1 MCASRSDDAFRP
13 PDTYRQLLVESVHGS
28 QVPDPYRW
36 LESADSSRTRSW
48 AARQDALFAAHRAT
62 WTDGEAWG
70 RALADA
76 TAPFRMSAPVT
87 RGRRSF
93 TERLLP
99 GQEQSVLCATEP
111 DAWDQ
116 PREYVV
122 ADPAADLGGRTR
134 LALWRPSW
142 EGDRVACQ
150 FAPDGGH
157 TTVLLVYAADGSG
170 PLGEPIPG
178 LRHSPVAWLPGA
190 AAFYYVSGSE
200 SADDPLRVRLHRIGR
215 PAAEDE
221 EVFGDT
227 VGRATHF
234 GLTVSPDGAR
244 LIVSVVT
251 GAASGN
257 DLWLAWVP
265 EDDPARPSWHRI
277 VSGSPRGALASVR
290 LHPDGTARMH
300 TDHLAPRGRIL
311 ASAGPLTPRHGAGQW
326 RELVPEHPK
335 AVLGDSAMLHH
346 VSLAAPVLLVL
357 RTTAAVSRLTVHNA
371 TDGQEMAEVP
381 LPGTGTVTA
390 LRADPAGGPRAWFT
404 YSDFGTPPRV
414 YCYDATTGTVF
425 PWQEWPETPAPV
437 APADAPSGDTAYA
450 PANVYTPVQL
460 VRTGLTTRQFT
471 YWASDSV
478 PVTLFLLSRGDADD
492 GPRPLM
498 ITGYG
503 GFGVLMRPSYRPMA
517 YAWAT
522 AGGVF
527 AVACV
532 RGGGEG
538 GRAWHE
544 AGSGPFGR
552 TRAADDLNDAAEWLI
567 REGWTDR
574 TRLAAFGA
582 SNGGLLVTA
591 AVTRRPDLYAAVA
604 VNGPLTD
611 MVRYDRF
618 GLGSTWTKEYGTPDG
633 PRQTAALLELSPYHR
648 VTPGVRYP
656 ATLLCG
662 AADDTHTGAE
672 HVRKMCAALQQATA
686 GPPVL
691 MRRDHE
697 APHGSTSSALEAD
710 ILTFLAHHTG
720 LAPQGAVPEQRTGH
734 GRGKH
739 RGAPAPSPAVRL
751 WRSTTTH
758 LHPDD

>member
-1 MCASRSDDAFRP
+1 MSPSPRPADAFRP
-13 PDTYRQLLVESVHGS
+13 PDAYRQLLVDKIHGQ

-36 LESADSSRTRSW
+36 LEDGDSSRTRTWS
-48 AARQDALFAAHRAT
+48 ARQDALFAAHRAT
-62 WTDGEAWG
+62 WRDREDWN

-76 TAPFRMSAPVT
+76 AAPLRMSAPVSRRT
-87 RGRRSF
+87 RSF

-99 GQEQSVLCATEP
+99 GQGMARLYASEP

-116 PREYVV
+116 HRDYVV
-122 ADPAADLGGRTR
+122 ADPTADLGGRTR

-150 FAPDGGH
+150 FAADGGP

-170 PLGEPIPG
+170 PLGEPVPG

-190 AAFYYVSGSE
+190 AAFYYVSGCP
-200 SADDPLRVRLHRIGR
+200 SAGEPLCVRLHRIGR
-215 PAAEDE
+215 PPAEDE
-221 EVFGDT
+221 EVFGDP
-227 VGRATHF
+227 VGGATHF
-234 GLTVSPDGAR
+234 GLTIDPEGTR
-244 LIVSVVT
+244 LVVSVVT

-257 DLWLAWVP
+257 DLWLAP
-265 EDDPARPSWHRI
+265 DPAAGPAALAWHKI
-277 VSGSPRGALASVR
+277 VDGARDSALASVR

-300 TDHLAPRGRIL
+300 TDHLAPHGRIL
-311 ASAGPLTPRHGAGQW
+311 ATSGPLDPRRGPAEW
-326 RELVPEHPK
+326 RELVGEDPRS
-335 AVLGDSAMLHH
+335 VLGDSAMLHH
-346 VSLAAPVLLVL
+346 SSLAAPVLLVL
-357 RTTAAVSRLTVHNA
+357 RTRAAVSRLTVHNA

-425 PWQEWPETPAPV
+425 PWQEWPDTPTPPLPVPPAHLSSPAP
-437 APADAPSGDTAYA
+437 
-450 PANVYTPVQL
+450 
-460 VRTGLTTRQFT
+460 RTGLTTRQFT
-471 YWASDSV
+471 YWTSDSV

-544 AGSGPFGR
+544 AGTGALGR
-552 TRAADDLNDAAEWLI
+552 MRAADDLNEAAEWLI

-574 TRLAAFGA
+574 SRLAAFGG
-582 SNGGLLVTA
+582 SNGGLLVAA
-591 AVTRRPDLYAAVA
+591 AVTRRPDLYSAAA

-611 MVRYDRF
+611 MIRYDRF
-618 GLGSTWTKEYGTPDG
+618 GLGATWTQEYGAAAG
-633 PRQTAALLELSPYHR
+633 PRQTAALLELSPYHQ
-648 VTPGVRYP
+648 VVPGTRYP

-662 AADDTHTGAE
+662 AAGDAHTGAE
-672 HVRKMCAALQQATA
+672 HVRKMCAALQHATT
-686 GPPVL
+686 GPAIL
-691 MRRDHE
+691 MRRDHL
-697 APHGSTSSALEAD
+697 AVHGAASSALEAD
-710 ILTFLAHHTG
+710 VLTFLAHYTG
-720 LAPQGAVPEQRTGH
+720 LAPQLSVPEQRTH
-734 GRGKH
+734 SGRGKH
-739 RGAPAPSPAVRL
+739 RAAPGPSTAVRL

-758 LHPDD
+758 LPYPHE